1 MKKKLIAL
9 GALFAICLSMLAT
22 DMVVKQKNGEIVR
35 FDVSEVNEVIF
46 SESTPEDPTVVDE
59 SETPLRFKILSDST
73 VEVTNENV
81 SYSTFPDTIMIP
93 AKVRI
98 KDVVYTV
105 VGIGDR
111 AFGSCRSKKIELPST
126 ITYIKFLA
134 FSWCENLT
142 EINIP
147 KSVMD
152 IEKLPVFNNCSKLKN
167 INVAADNPN
176 FSSADGVLYNK
187 DKTKI
192 VCVPGGIRGDFT
204 IPSSVNCIG
213 HSAFRSDSLTS
224 IKIPS
229 SVTEIEKNA
238 FYGCRLLTN
247 IDIPSSVTEIG
258 DGAFLYCYKLTNI
271 NVAADNANF
280 TSIDGVLYSKDKT
293 ELVSYAYGIK
303 VDTFAIPSTVTSVRG
318 YAFCGCG
325 VECIEVPSSVT
336 SLGDAAFANC
346 EVVVI
351 DNLSKNVRTG
361 DYTFEE
367 CGLIIFAKEPT
378 VVVGNPD
385 LSVVMDTSE
394 LKEVWFK
401 VLSDSTVELRG
412 ARADIDTIYIPSK
425 VKINEKIYT
434 VTTIGDNAFSY
445 TGGSNLRCVK
455 LPPTIT
461 EIGESAFSWVY
472 IDKIEIPS
480 SVVEI
485 GKEAFSYCKILK
497 NVKISENV
505 KSIGEKAFWS
515 CSKLDVV
522 IDNSKDNIIIGEDAF
537 NYCKS
542 VTYTK

>member
-1 MKKKLIAL
+1 MKKRLLTL
-9 GALFAICLSMLAT
+9 GASLALCLSMLAT
-22 DMVVKQKNGEIVR
+22 NMVVKQKNGEIVR

-46 SESTPEDPTVVDE
+46 SESNPEDITVVDE

-73 VEVTNENV
+73 VEVTNENT
-81 SYSTFPDTIMIP
+81 YHGAFPDTIMIP
-93 AKVRI
+93 GKVRI

-111 AFGSCRSKKIELPST
+111 AFGNCRSKKIELPST
-126 ITYIKFLA
+126 ITYINFLA
-134 FSWCENLT
+134 FSWCDSLT
-142 EINIP
+142 ELDIP
-147 KSVMD
+147 KSVTI
-152 IEKLPVFNNCSKLKN
+152 IENTPVFNNCSNLKS
-167 INVAADNPN
+167 INVASDNPN
-176 FSSADGVLYNK
+176 FSSEDGVLYNK

-192 VCVPGGIRGDFT
+192 ICVPGGIRGDFT

-213 HSAFRSDSLTS
+213 HSAFRGDSLTS
-224 IKIPS
+224 VKIPS
-229 SVTEIEKNA
+229 SVTKIEKNA
-238 FYGCRLLTN
+238 FYGCRLLTS

-258 DGAFLYCYKLTNI
+258 DGAFVYCYELTNI

-280 TSIDGVLYSKDKT
+280 TSVDGILYNKDKT
-293 ELVSYAYGIK
+293 ELVSYAYGIRK
-303 VDTFAIPSTVTSVRG
+303 DTFAIPSTVTSVRG

-325 VECIEVPSSVT
+325 VERIEVPSSVT
-336 SLGDAAFANC
+336 SLGDAAFADC
-346 EVVVI
+346 VVIII
-351 DNLSKNVRTG
+351 DNLSKNVRRG
-361 DYTFEE
+361 EYTFEE
-367 CGLIIFAKEPT
+367 CGLIVFTKEPT

-425 VKINEKIYT
+425 VKINGEIYT
-434 VTTIGDNAFSY
+434 VTTIGNNAFSY

-461 EIGESAFSWVY
+461 EIGEAAFSWVY
-472 IDKIEIPS
+472 INEIEIPS

-485 GKEAFSYCKILK
+485 GEEAFSYCEILK

-505 KSIGEKAFWS
+505 RSIGEKAFWA
-515 CSKLDVV
+515 CFKLDVV
-522 IDNSKDNIIIGEDAF
+522 IDNSKDNIKVGENAF
-537 NYCKS
+537 DGCKS